1 MGVRFTPEQEEPHE
15 SWHQPPSVGQARPS
29 RAQSRVRGCSLE
41 PGHVPTQPRP
51 WDVRG
56 HASLK
61 AACHPAEISQ
71 PPGSWLSTSSPSTS
85 PAWHPAGPWLVLQG
99 GRWPRGQPDGLSAP
113 GGPPRRPRRGR
124 EGAPAPVRRLPQQL
138 LLALLPALLQL
149 AHEVLLLHHLPGD
162 HLLVQ
167 RLWQVP
173 LWGGQAASGQGPG
186 LEAPWWAGPPGRRRG
201 GRGPPP
207 AAPCPHPGPGP
218 LHARSWQEPH
228 PGAPASAGP
237 PSAGAP

>member
-1 MGVRFTPEQEEPHE
+1 MKFAPEQEEPHE

-29 RAQSRVRGCSLE
+29 RAQSRVRGCLLE

-51 WDVRG
+51 CDMRG

-71 PPGSWLSTSSPSTS
+71 PPGSWLSTSSPSIS
-85 PAWHPAGPWLVLQG
+85 PAWHPVGPAQAGQG
-99 GRWPRGQPDGLSAP
+99 GRPT
-113 GGPPRRPRRGR
+113 
-124 EGAPAPVRRLPQQL
+124 PVCRFPQQL

-149 AHEVLLLHHLPGD
+149 AQEVLLLHHLPGD

-173 LWGGQAASGQGPG
+173 LWGGRASSGQGPG
-186 LEAPWWAGPPGRRRG
+186 LGGPWWAGPPGRRRG

-218 LHARSWQEPH
+218 LHPRGSDGSLTQARLPLRGPPPQEPLEH
-228 PGAPASAGP
+228 QAQVAEEDERGC
-237 PSAGAP
+237 